1 MPDLSLMSTRDPG
14 TPGAAKEVVDDGDG
28 LPRLA
33 LDAGEIFR
41 VLAENAPN
49 VIYLCRND
57 ERYRMLFINSPVAD
71 LTGYSPADFLADRIS
86 FVDLY
91 HPEDARRIPCEVDQ
105 AIARRERF
113 DLVYRLRHRK
123 GDWRWVEESGVGVF
137 DSGGRLQY
145 LQGMLADVT
154 ERRQAEEKLLQ
165 SEASFRS
172 LFDNV
177 QETVYVQDGEGRFL
191 TVNAGAERMYGY
203 PRDWFAG
210 KSPEVLS
217 APGHNDLDAV
227 RRAHARA
234 LAGTPQSIE
243 FWGQR
248 ADGSIFPKDVRLAA
262 GTWFGRRVVF
272 ALARDITERKRA
284 DERLRLA
291 SSVFEHADEAIM
303 VTNPGGVIIE
313 VNRAFSRITGY
324 RRSEVLGRDARLLRS
339 DRHPRSFY
347 ESMQHELLDTGSW
360 RGEIWGQRKHGEVF
374 PAMQT
379 ISVVLD
385 EHRQVRHYVSLFSDI
400 TALKEHEQRLEHRAL
415 HDPLTELPNRA
426 LLADRLQQAIRRA
439 RRHQGVVAVA
449 YVDLDGFKEINDRHG
464 HEVGDLFLVTLV
476 ERVRAT
482 LRECDTLARL
492 GGDEFVLVLPE
503 LTRRE
508 QSGPVL
514 DRLLQVIAQ
523 PLEVRSESLSVSA
536 SIGVTYYPQQD
547 TSVEPDQLIRQADQ
561 AMYQAKQAGKNRYQ
575 AFDAEHERAM
585 RGRYDSLNRID
596 QALANDEFVLH
607 YQPKVNMQSGRWI
620 GVEALLRWQHPER
633 GLLLP
638 ESFLPMIEQ
647 HPLGIVVGQKVLAQA
662 VAQAGKWSSEGQR
675 MPVSVNISAAQLGQ
689 RGFADML
696 KRLLSDHPELDAP
709 DLELEVTETSAF
721 DDFERFSRVM
731 ATCCDMG
738 VRFAV
743 DDFGTGYSSLSYLKK
758 LPASTLKIDRSFVR
772 DLLDDPEDLAILD
785 GILRLASSVRRRVVA
800 EGVETIAQGR
810 ALLRLGCEFGQGFA
824 IARPMPAGDLAQWME
839 SWRPPSSWQQA
850 DALDRQHLPMLF
862 ALVEHRAWM
871 AELCRCAR
879 AGNPTCAAPD
889 LRAARFEQALD
900 RLSASDALWSQVL
913 GPARSRHAAMVEIAA
928 RLPNLI
934 AADDQAGVHDVLA
947 RLEQAS
953 SELQSLL
960 EVTV

>member
-1 MPDLSLMSTRDPG
+1 MSTRDPG

-57 ERYRMLFINSPVAD
+57 ERYRMLFINRPVAE

-347 ESMQHELLDTGSW
+347 ESMQGELLATGSW
-360 RGEIWGQRKHGEVF
+360 RGEIWGRRKHGEVF

-379 ISVVLD
+379 ISVVRD
-385 EHRQVRHYVSLFSDI
+385 EQGQVRHYVSLFSDI

-426 LLADRLQQAIRRA
+426 LLADRLQQAVRRS
-439 RRHQGVVAVA
+439 RRHNDVVAVA
-449 YVDLDGFKEINDRHG
+449 YLDLDGFKEINDGHG
-464 HEVGDLFLVTLV
+464 HDVGDRFLVTLV
-476 ERVRAT
+476 ERLRIT

-503 LTRRE
+503 LARRE
-508 QSGPVL
+508 QSDAVL
-514 DRLLQVIAQ
+514 NRLLRVIAR
-523 PLEVRSESLSVSA
+523 PLQVGAESLCVSA
-536 SIGVTYYPQQD
+536 SIGVTFYPQHD
-547 TSVEPDQLIRQADQ
+547 ESVEPDQLIRQADQ

-575 AFDAEHERAM
+575 AFDAEHERAV
-585 RGRYDSLNRID
+585 RGRNDVLNRIEL
-596 QALANDEFVLH
+596 ALASKEFVLY
-607 YQPKVNMQSGRWI
+607 YQPKVNMRTGEWI
-620 GVEALLRWQHPER
+620 GVEALLRWQHPDR

-638 ESFLPMIEQ
+638 EHFLPMIEQ
-647 HPLGIVVGQKVLAQA
+647 HPLEIALGRSVLQQAIGQAASWARRSRRV
-662 VAQAGKWSSEGQR
+662 
-675 MPVSVNISAAQLGQ
+675 PVSINISAAQLGQ
-689 RGFADML
+689 HEFAETL
-696 KRLLSDHPELDAP
+696 RVLLAGHPEVEAP
-709 DLELEVTETSAF
+709 ELELEITETSAF
-721 DDFERFSRVM
+721 DDFDRFSSVM
-731 ATCCDMG
+731 AACCDMG
-738 VRFAV
+738 LSFAV
-743 DDFGTGYSSLSYLKK
+743 DDFGTGYSSLSYLKR
-758 LPASTLKIDRSFVR
+758 LPAGTLKIDRSFVR

-785 GILRLASSVRRRVVA
+785 GILRLASSFRRRVIA
-800 EGVETIAQGR
+800 EGVETVAQGQ
-810 ALLRLGCEFGQGFA
+810 ALLQLGCEYAQGHA
-824 IARPMPAGDLAQWME
+824 IARPMPPDQLQAWWR
-839 SWRPPSSWQQA
+839 SWRPPLAWRQA
-850 DALDRQHLPMLF
+850 
-862 ALVEHRAWM
+862 
-871 AELCRCAR
+871 
-879 AGNPTCAAPD
+879 
-889 LRAARFEQALD
+889 
-900 RLSASDALWSQVL
+900 
-913 GPARSRHAAMVEIAA
+913 
-928 RLPNLI
+928 
-934 AADDQAGVHDVLA
+934 
-947 RLEQAS
+947 
-953 SELQSLL
+953 
-960 EVTV
+960 